1 MTLAEQI
8 MSAAAFENC
17 DGNDPQTERGRQIAH
32 ASLRPLLTALA
43 DCVGAL
49 EAVCEA
55 ESEANKA
62 TLKRL
67 GLKQTDNLIGGDYKV
82 NAAYYSG
89 ERKLAQLRAHLT
101 AEGEG

>member
-8 MSAAAFENC
+8 MSAAVPFA
-17 DGNDPQTERGRQIAH
+17 PTEQEYH
-32 ASLRPLLTALA
+32 ALMLLLTALA

-67 GLKQTDNLIGGDYKV
+67 GLKHPSDFILLIGGDYKV

-89 ERKLAQLRAHLT
+89 ERNLAQLRAQLT